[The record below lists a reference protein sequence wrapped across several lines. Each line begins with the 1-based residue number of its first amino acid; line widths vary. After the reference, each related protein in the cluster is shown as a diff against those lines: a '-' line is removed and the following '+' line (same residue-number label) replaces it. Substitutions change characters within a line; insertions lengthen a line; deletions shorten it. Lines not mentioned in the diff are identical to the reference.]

1 MSSPPNFAA
10 WNPQT
15 LANFAHEAY
24 LQLQMQH
31 DLIQQLQCERKD
43 AIDAY
48 RSLARQLPLPAVALA
63 PAAPGHRP

>member
-10 WNPQT
+10 WNTQT

-31 DLIQQLQCERKD
+31 DLIQQLMADKKD
-43 AIDAY
+43 AIEAY
-48 RSLARQLPLPAVALA
+48 RALI
-63 PAAPGHRP
+63 RKENNEDTRSKS

>member
-10 WNPQT
+10 WNAQA

-48 RSLARQLPLPAVALA
+48 RSLARQLPLPSGVPVL
-63 PAAPGHRP
+63 AAPGHRP

>member
-31 DLIQQLQCERKD
+31 DLIQQLMADKKD
-43 AIDAY
+43 AIEAY
-48 RSLARQLPLPAVALA
+48 RTLMRDPCGGKSC
-63 PAAPGHRP
+63 

>member
-43 AIDAY
+43 AIKAY
-48 RSLARQLPLPAVALA
+48 REILLSR
-63 PAAPGHRP
+63 PGAS

>member
-24 LQLQMQH
+24 LQLQTQH
-31 DLIQQLQCERKD
+31 DLIQQLMADKKD
-43 AIDAY
+43 AIEAY
-48 RSLARQLPLPAVALA
+48 RALI
-63 PAAPGHRP
+63 RKETK